1 MAQSKKVMPILCTT
15 KNMTM
20 QLNGTVLVYF
30 CSVKINVIMMKK
42 NNLIQILSFLAVQM
56 EDSETQLINAI
67 APGTLPEYERPR
79 RRSERRE
86 SFVSDEPRYKS
97 EMVDQVV
104 LKNKQLADF
113 LAVTPLQAAI
123 FVAGFAQNVERNDFD
138 KDNISSFFGIKSM
151 EFLMLRND
159 FEELVR
165 KRIFLAEKGHQFSE
179 RNDYIINPQVK
190 EAIFDGK
197 KLDFKTLK
205 APDFDRYKFVSAV
218 SNLIESRENE
228 KVSSLRLFR
237 QIGPLEKQHKNLT
250 FVKNFLKLN
259 FDVEVRTLFYEVCDD
274 FVTTRDRESDIECTL
289 KDIYAEMFLR
299 MDVAREL
306 KEGEHELQ
314 KAGLIEVTQ
323 GSMFSDA
330 SIVLTDKGK
339 QLFLEED
346 YDLFS
351 TDGRSQSLIYPDKIA
366 EKSMFYDKEQSE
378 QLELLKENLLE
389 EKFSELQN
397 QLEKLAMPKGVAAL
411 FYGLPGTG
419 KTETAMQIARITGRA
434 VCHVD
439 ISAAKSCWYGESQK
453 LVKGIFTNYRR
464 LCEKEKQKPILLFN
478 EADAL
483 LSSRQNINNA
493 SGSSSVAQTEN
504 AIQNIILEEMEKLD
518 GILIATT
525 NLTDNLDS
533 AFARRFLFKIEF
545 KQPTAEAKQSIWK
558 SKLEW
563 LADEDCRALATKFDF
578 SGGEIDNIVRKVV
591 MEEVLHGTRPS
602 LAKIE
607 ELCRHEKIGNGSSGG
622 SIGFQ
627 A

>member
-1 MAQSKKVMPILCTT
+1 MAF
-15 KNMTM
+15 
-20 QLNGTVLVYF
+20 YF
-30 CSVKINVIMMKK
+30 CSVEINVIMMKK

-79 RRSERRE
+79 RRGGRE

-123 FVAGFAQNVERNDFD
+123 FVAGFAQNVDRKDFD
-138 KDNISSFFGIKSM
+138 KDNICSFFGIKSM
-151 EFLMLRND
+151 EFLMMRND

-165 KRIFLAEKGHQFSE
+165 KRIFLAETTHQFSE

-190 EAIFDGK
+190 EAIFDDK
-197 KLDFKTLK
+197 KLDLKTLK
-205 APDFDRYKFVSAV
+205 APDFDRYKFVNAV

-289 KDIYAEMFLR
+289 KDIYAETCLR

-306 KEGEHELQ
+306 KEGEHKLQ

-351 TDGRSQSLIYPDKIA
+351 TENRSQSLIYPDKIA
-366 EKSMFYDKEQSE
+366 EKSMFYDKELSK
-378 QLELLKENLLE
+378 QLEPLKENLFE
-389 EKFSELQN
+389 EKFSKLQK
-397 QLEKLAMPKGVAAL
+397 QLEELAMPKGVAAL

-439 ISAAKSCWYGESQK
+439 ISAAKTCWYGESQK

-563 LADEDCRALATKFDF
+563 LPDDDCRALSTKFDF

-591 MEEVLHGTRPS
+591 MEEVLHGTRPT
-602 LAKIE
+602 LAEIE
-607 ELCRHEKIGNGSSGG
+607 ELCRHEKIGNGCNGG

>member
-1 MAQSKKVMPILCTT
+1 M
-15 KNMTM
+15 
-20 QLNGTVLVYF
+20 VYF

-42 NNLIQILSFLAVQM
+42 NNLIQTLSFLAVQM

-123 FVAGFAQNVERNDFD
+123 FVAGFAQNVDRKDFD
-138 KDNISSFFGIKSM
+138 KDNICSFFGIKSM
-151 EFLMLRND
+151 EFLMMRND

-165 KRIFLAEKGHQFSE
+165 KRIFLAETTHQFSE

-190 EAIFDGK
+190 EAIFDDK
-197 KLDFKTLK
+197 KLDLKTLK
-205 APDFDRYKFVSAV
+205 APDFDRYKFVNAV

-274 FVTTRDRESDIECTL
+274 FVTTRDRESDIECIL
-289 KDIYAEMFLR
+289 KDIYAETCLR

-351 TDGRSQSLIYPDKIA
+351 TDNRSQSLIYPDKIA

-533 AFARRFLFKIEF
+533 AFARRFLFKVEF
-545 KQPTAEAKQSIWK
+545 GQPTVEAKQSIWK
-558 SKLEW
+558 SKLGW
-563 LADEDCRALATKFDF
+563 LPDDDCRALSTKFDF
-578 SGGEIDNIVRKVV
+578 SGGEIDNIIRKVV
-591 MEEVLHGTRPS
+591 MEEVLHGTRPTV
-602 LAKIE
+602 AKIE
-607 ELCRHEKIGNGSSGG
+607 ELCRHEKIGNGCNGG

>member
-20 QLNGTVLVYF
+20 LWNCTVVVYF

-123 FVAGFAQNVERNDFD
+123 FVAGFAQNVDRKDFD
-138 KDNISSFFGIKSM
+138 KDNICSFFGIKSM
-151 EFLMLRND
+151 EFLMMRND

-165 KRIFLAEKGHQFSE
+165 KRIFLAETTHQFSE

-190 EAIFDGK
+190 EAIFDDK
-197 KLDFKTLK
+197 KLDLKTLK
-205 APDFDRYKFVSAV
+205 APDFDRYKFVNAV

-289 KDIYAEMFLR
+289 KDIYAETCLR

-306 KEGEHELQ
+306 KEGEHKLQ

-351 TDGRSQSLIYPDKIA
+351 TDNRSQSLIYPDKIA

-533 AFARRFLFKIEF
+533 AFARRFLFKVEF
-545 KQPTAEAKQSIWK
+545 GQPTVEAKQSIWK

-563 LADEDCRALATKFDF
+563 LADDDCRTLSTKFDF

-591 MEEVLHGTRPS
+591 MEEVLHGTRPT
-602 LAKIE
+602 LAEIE
-607 ELCRHEKIGNGSSGG
+607 ELCRHEKIGDGG
-622 SIGFQ
+622 KGNCIGFL

>member
-1 MAQSKKVMPILCTT
+1 M
-15 KNMTM
+15 
-20 QLNGTVLVYF
+20 VYF

-42 NNLIQILSFLAVQM
+42 NNLIQTLSFLAVQM

-123 FVAGFAQNVERNDFD
+123 FVAGFAQNVDRKDFD
-138 KDNISSFFGIKSM
+138 KDNICSFFGIKSM
-151 EFLMLRND
+151 EFLMMRND

-165 KRIFLAEKGHQFSE
+165 KRIFLAETTHQFSE

-190 EAIFDGK
+190 EAIFDDK
-197 KLDFKTLK
+197 KLDLKTLK
-205 APDFDRYKFVSAV
+205 APDFDRYKFVNAV

-289 KDIYAEMFLR
+289 KDIYAETCLR

-351 TDGRSQSLIYPDKIA
+351 TDNRSQSLIYPDKIA

-545 KQPTAEAKQSIWK
+545 GQPTVEAKQSIWK
-558 SKLEW
+558 SKLGW
-563 LADEDCRALATKFDF
+563 LPDDDCRALSTKFDF
-578 SGGEIDNIVRKVV
+578 SGGEIDNIIRKVV
-591 MEEVLHGTRPS
+591 MEEVLHGTRPT
-602 LAKIE
+602 LAEIE
-607 ELCRHEKIGNGSSGG
+607 ELCRHEKIGDGGKGSC
-622 SIGFQ
+622 IGFQ

>member
-20 QLNGTVLVYF
+20 QWNGTALVYF

-67 APGTLPEYERPR
+67 APGSLPEYERPR

-123 FVAGFAQNVERNDFD
+123 FVAGFAQNVDRKDFD
-138 KDNISSFFGIKSM
+138 KDNICSFFGIKSM
-151 EFLMLRND
+151 EFLMMRND

-165 KRIFLAEKGHQFSE
+165 KRIFLAETTHQFSE

-190 EAIFDGK
+190 EAIFDDK
-197 KLDFKTLK
+197 KLDLKTLK
-205 APDFDRYKFVSAV
+205 APDFDRYKFVNAV

-289 KDIYAEMFLR
+289 KDIYAETCLR

-306 KEGEHELQ
+306 KEGEHKLQ

-483 LSSRQNINNA
+483 LSSRQNINNV

-533 AFARRFLFKIEF
+533 AFARRFLFKVEF
-545 KQPTAEAKQSIWK
+545 GQPTVEAKQSIWK

-563 LADEDCRALATKFDF
+563 LPDDDCRALSTKFDF

-591 MEEVLHGTRPS
+591 MEEVLHGTRPT
-602 LAKIE
+602 LAEIE
-607 ELCRHEKIGNGSSGG
+607 ELCRHEKIGNGSNGG

>member
-1 MAQSKKVMPILCTT
+1 MLWNCT
-15 KNMTM
+15 
-20 QLNGTVLVYF
+20 VVVYF

-123 FVAGFAQNVERNDFD
+123 FVAGFAQNVDRKDFD
-138 KDNISSFFGIKSM
+138 KDNICSFFGIKSM
-151 EFLMLRND
+151 EFLMMRND

-165 KRIFLAEKGHQFSE
+165 KRIFLAETTHQFSE

-190 EAIFDGK
+190 EAIFDDK
-197 KLDFKTLK
+197 KLDLKTLK
-205 APDFDRYKFVSAV
+205 APDFDRYKFVNAV

-289 KDIYAEMFLR
+289 KDIYAETCLR

-306 KEGEHELQ
+306 KEGEHKLQ

-351 TDGRSQSLIYPDKIA
+351 TDNRSQSLIYPDKIA

-533 AFARRFLFKIEF
+533 AFARRFLFKVEF
-545 KQPTAEAKQSIWK
+545 GQPTVEAKQSIWK

-563 LADEDCRALATKFDF
+563 LADDDCRTLSTKFDF

-591 MEEVLHGTRPS
+591 MEEVLHGTRPT
-602 LAKIE
+602 LAEIE
-607 ELCRHEKIGNGSSGG
+607 ELCRHEKIGDGG
-622 SIGFQ
+622 KGNCIGFL

>member
-1 MAQSKKVMPILCTT
+1 MPWNCTVT
-15 KNMTM
+15 I
-20 QLNGTVLVYF
+20 YF

-123 FVAGFAQNVERNDFD
+123 FVAGFAQIVDRKDFD
-138 KDNISSFFGIKSM
+138 KDNICSFFGIKSM
-151 EFLMLRND
+151 EFLMMRND

-165 KRIFLAEKGHQFSE
+165 KRIFLAETTHQFSE

-190 EAIFDGK
+190 EAIFDDK
-197 KLDFKTLK
+197 KLDLKTLK
-205 APDFDRYKFVSAV
+205 APDFDRYKFVNAV

-259 FDVEVRTLFYEVCDD
+259 FDVEVRTLFYKICDD
-274 FVTTRDRESDIECTL
+274 FATTRERESDIECTL
-289 KDIYAEMFLR
+289 KDIYEETFLR

-306 KEGEHELQ
+306 KEGEHKLQ

-323 GSMFSDA
+323 GSMFSDS

-351 TDGRSQSLIYPDKIA
+351 TDNRSQSLIYPDKIA
-366 EKSMFYDKEQSE
+366 EKSMFYDKELSK
-378 QLELLKENLLE
+378 QLEPLKENLFE
-389 EKFSELQN
+389 EKFSELQKR
-397 QLEKLAMPKGVAAL
+397 LEEQAMPKGVAAL

-439 ISAAKSCWYGESQK
+439 ISAAKTCWYGESQR

-483 LSSRQNINNA
+483 LSSRQNINNV

-563 LADEDCRALATKFDF
+563 LADDDCRTLSTKFDF

-607 ELCRHEKIGNGSSGG
+607 ELCRHEKIGNGCNGG

>member
-1 MAQSKKVMPILCTT
+1 
-15 KNMTM
+15 
-20 QLNGTVLVYF
+20 
-30 CSVKINVIMMKK
+30 MMKK

-123 FVAGFAQNVERNDFD
+123 FVAGFAQNVDRKDFD
-138 KDNISSFFGIKSM
+138 KDNICSFFGIKSM
-151 EFLMLRND
+151 EFLMMRND

-165 KRIFLAEKGHQFSE
+165 KRIFLAETTHQFSE

-190 EAIFDGK
+190 EAIFDDK
-197 KLDFKTLK
+197 KLDLKTLK
-205 APDFDRYKFVSAV
+205 APDFDRYKFVNAV

-274 FVTTRDRESDIECTL
+274 FVTTRARESDIECTL
-289 KDIYAEMFLR
+289 KDIYAETCLR

-306 KEGEHELQ
+306 KEGEHKLQ

-483 LSSRQNINNA
+483 LSSRQNIHNV

-533 AFARRFLFKIEF
+533 AFARRFLFKVEF
-545 KQPTAEAKQSIWK
+545 GQPTVEAKQSIWK

-563 LADEDCRALATKFDF
+563 LVDEDCRALATKFDF

-591 MEEVLHGTRPS
+591 MEEVLHGTRPT
-602 LAKIE
+602 LAEIE
-607 ELCRHEKIGNGSSGG
+607 ELCRHEKIGNGCNGG

>member
-1 MAQSKKVMPILCTT
+1 
-15 KNMTM
+15 
-20 QLNGTVLVYF
+20 
-30 CSVKINVIMMKK
+30 MMKK

-97 EMVDQVV
+97 DMVDQVV

-123 FVAGFAQNVERNDFD
+123 FVAGFAQNVDRKDFD
-138 KDNISSFFGIKSM
+138 KDNICSFFGIKSM
-151 EFLMLRND
+151 EFLMMRND

-165 KRIFLAEKGHQFSE
+165 KRIFLAETTHQFSE

-190 EAIFDGK
+190 EAIFDDK
-197 KLDFKTLK
+197 KLDLKTLK
-205 APDFDRYKFVSAV
+205 APNFDRYKFVNAV

-289 KDIYAEMFLR
+289 KDIYAETCLR

-351 TDGRSQSLIYPDKIA
+351 TDNRSQSLIYPDKIA

-563 LADEDCRALATKFDF
+563 LPDNDCRALSTKFDF
-578 SGGEIDNIVRKVV
+578 SGGEIDNIIRKVV
-591 MEEVLHGTRPS
+591 MEEVLHGTRPT
-602 LAKIE
+602 LAEIE
-607 ELCRHEKIGNGSSGG
+607 ELCRHEKIGNGSNGG

>member
-1 MAQSKKVMPILCTT
+1 
-15 KNMTM
+15 
-20 QLNGTVLVYF
+20 LVYF

-97 EMVDQVV
+97 DMVDQVV

-123 FVAGFAQNVERNDFD
+123 FVAGFAQNVDRKDFD
-138 KDNISSFFGIKSM
+138 KDNICSFFGIKSM
-151 EFLMLRND
+151 EFLMMRND

-165 KRIFLAEKGHQFSE
+165 KRIFLAETTHQFSE

-190 EAIFDGK
+190 EAIFDDK
-197 KLDFKTLK
+197 KLDLKTLK
-205 APDFDRYKFVSAV
+205 APNFDRYKFVNAV

-289 KDIYAEMFLR
+289 KDIYAETCLR

-351 TDGRSQSLIYPDKIA
+351 TDNRSQSLIYPDKIA

-563 LADEDCRALATKFDF
+563 LPDNDCRALSTKFDF
-578 SGGEIDNIVRKVV
+578 SGGEIDNIIRKVV
-591 MEEVLHGTRPS
+591 MEEVLHGTRPT
-602 LAKIE
+602 LAEIE
-607 ELCRHEKIGNGSSGG
+607 ELCRHEKIGNGSNGG

>member
-1 MAQSKKVMPILCTT
+1 
-15 KNMTM
+15 
-20 QLNGTVLVYF
+20 
-30 CSVKINVIMMKK
+30 MKK
-42 NNLIQILSFLAVQM
+42 ENNLIKILSFLAVQM

-67 APGTLPEYERPR
+67 APGTLPGYERPR
-79 RRSERRE
+79 RRGGKRE
-86 SFVSDEPRYKS
+86 PLESDEPRYKS
-97 EMVDQVV
+97 EMVEQVV
-104 LKNKQLADF
+104 LKNKQLADY
-113 LAVTPLQAAI
+113 LGLTPLQAAI

-138 KDNISSFFGIKSM
+138 KDNISSFFGIRSM

-159 FEELVR
+159 FEELVH
-165 KRIFLAEKGHQFSE
+165 KRVFLAEKTHQFSE

-190 EAIFDGK
+190 EAVFDGK
-197 KLDFKTLK
+197 KLDLKTLK
-205 APDFDRYKFVSAV
+205 VPNFDRYMFVNAV
-218 SNLIESRENE
+218 SDLIESRENE
-228 KVSSLRLFR
+228 KVSSFRLFR
-237 QIGPLEKQHKNLT
+237 QIEPLEKQHKNLT

-259 FDVEVRTLFYEVCDD
+259 FDVEVRTLFYEICDD
-274 FVTTRDRESDIECTL
+274 FVTTRDRETDIECTL
-289 KDIYAEMFLR
+289 KNIYKEMFRR

-306 KEGEHELQ
+306 KDGEHELQ

-346 YDLFS
+346 YDLFC
-351 TDGRSQSLIYPDKIA
+351 TDSRSQCLIYPDKIA
-366 EKSMFYDKEQSE
+366 EKPMFYDQELSK
-378 QLELLKENLLE
+378 QLELFKENLSE
-389 EKFSELQN
+389 EKFSELQKR
-397 QLEKLAMPKGVAAL
+397 LEEQAMPKGVAAL
-411 FYGLPGTG
+411 FHGLPGTG
-419 KTETAMQIARITGRA
+419 KTETAMQIARATGRA

-439 ISAAKSCWYGESQK
+439 ISAAKTCWYGESQK

-483 LSSRQNINNA
+483 LSSRQNINNTN
-493 SGSSSVAQTEN
+493 GSSSVAQTEN
-504 AIQNIILEEMEKLD
+504 AIQNIILEEMEKLA

-533 AFARRFLFKIEF
+533 AFARRFLFKIKF
-545 KQPTAEAKQSIWK
+545 GQPTEEAKQSIWK
-558 SKLEW
+558 SKLSW
-563 LADEDCRALATKFDF
+563 LTDDDCRQLAAHHDF

-591 MEEVLHGTRPS
+591 MEEVLHGTRPT
-602 LAKIE
+602 LADIE
-607 ELCRHEKIGNGSSGG
+607 DLCRHEKIGDGGKGS

>member
-1 MAQSKKVMPILCTT
+1 MPWNCT
-15 KNMTM
+15 
-20 QLNGTVLVYF
+20 VVVYF

-104 LKNKQLADF
+104 LKNKQLVDF

-123 FVAGFAQNVERNDFD
+123 FVAGFAQNVDRKDFD
-138 KDNISSFFGIKSM
+138 KDNICSFFGIKSM

-165 KRIFLAEKGHQFSE
+165 KRIFLAETTHQFSE

-190 EAIFDGK
+190 EAIFDDK
-197 KLDFKTLK
+197 KLDLKTLK
-205 APDFDRYKFVSAV
+205 APDFDRYKFVNAV

-289 KDIYAEMFLR
+289 KDIYAEMCLR

-306 KEGEHELQ
+306 KEGEHKLQ

-351 TDGRSQSLIYPDKIA
+351 TENRSQSLIYPDKIA
-366 EKSMFYDKEQSE
+366 EKSMFYDKELSK
-378 QLELLKENLLE
+378 QLEPLKENLFE

-533 AFARRFLFKIEF
+533 AFARRFLFKVEF
-545 KQPTAEAKQSIWK
+545 GQPTVEAKQSIWK

-563 LADEDCRALATKFDF
+563 LPDEDCRTLSTKFDF

-602 LAKIE
+602 LTEIE
-607 ELCRHEKIGNGSSGG
+607 ELCRHEKIGNGCNGG